1 MEEQIRLSIP
11 KIPAFD
17 INYYYASDAEMYP
30 PRVWP
35 FHLHNELELYILLEG
50 DVSFAVESSLYRL
63 TPGSAII
70 SKPNEMHNCI
80 LHTHSVHK
88 HLCFWFEP
96 SFSFLFE
103 PFLSHSFGKNN
114 LIVPSDSAK
123 AELLLIYESLRIA
136 SLEGDTHKQFGLIL
150 SILSIFRRF
159 IVSDSPVQ
167 ALPPML
173 SKILED
179 IDENFKSIRSLS
191 YFTDKYY
198 ISQSTLNRLFRTHL
212 HTTPKMY
219 LETKRLANSR
229 VLLGVGC
236 SVLDACV
243 ESGFPD
249 YSNFI
254 RLFKKRFSMTPKQY
268 QDKAK

>member
-30 PRVWP
+30 PRIWP
-35 FHLHNELELYILLEG
+35 FHLHNELELYIL
-50 DVSFAVESSLYRL
+50 
-63 TPGSAII
+63 
-70 SKPNEMHNCI
+70 
-80 LHTHSVHK
+80 
-88 HLCFWFEP
+88 
-96 SFSFLFE
+96 FE
-103 PFLSHSFGKNN
+103 PFSSHSFSKNN
-114 LIVPSDSAK
+114 LIIPSEAAK
-123 AELLLIYESLRIA
+123 AELLEIYASLRIA

-150 SILSIFRRF
+150 IILSIIRRF

-191 YFTDKYY
+191 YFTEKYY

-212 HTTPKMY
+212 RTTPKMY

-229 VLLGVGC
+229 IASRQTSESLGAPRATKARDLL
-236 SVLDACV
+236 
-243 ESGFPD
+243 
-249 YSNFI
+249 
-254 RLFKKRFSMTPKQY
+254 
-268 QDKAK
+268 